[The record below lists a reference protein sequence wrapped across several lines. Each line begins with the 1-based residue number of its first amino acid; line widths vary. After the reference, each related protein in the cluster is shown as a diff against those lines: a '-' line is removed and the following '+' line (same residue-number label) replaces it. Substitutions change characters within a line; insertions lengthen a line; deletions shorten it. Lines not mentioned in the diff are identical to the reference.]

1 MTALWRDTVATP
13 LGELVVLAADD
24 GLKAVEFAAADRRI
38 ERLLARRYATA
49 EIVPLRDPLGA
60 VTALVRY
67 FDGQLDALADLPRA
81 APGTAFQQRLWAV
94 LGDIPPGRTTTYGAL
109 AAQLGRPR
117 AARAVGAA
125 NGANPL
131 AIVVPCHRVLGA
143 DGALTG
149 YAGGTWR
156 KRWLLDHEARHAG

>member
-60 VTALVRY
+60 VTALARY

-94 LGDIPPGRTTTYGAL
+94 LGDIPLFGILFQRRRSSDARGELVIFIT
-109 AAQLGRPR
+109 PR
-117 AARAVGAA
+117 IINRA
-125 NGANPL
+125 
-131 AIVVPCHRVLGA
+131 
-143 DGALTG
+143 
-149 YAGGTWR
+149 
-156 KRWLLDHEARHAG
+156 EAFGK